1 MNDEM
6 KEILGDFLAESSEML
21 EALDQHF
28 VHLESDPTNA
38 ELLNEIF
45 RCMHSMKGSAGFLG
59 FSHLVE
65 VAHHGESLLNMLR
78 NGEMRASAGIIT
90 IILEAV
96 DIIKALQDDIRD
108 TGEDSHVDT
117 ALIVNKLA
125 LTIDSAADLAGSTAP
140 TTPAGPAAEPSG
152 PTGVVPP
159 VSPAA
164 TQPPGSPSSH
174 LAALAVPSP
183 EVAPTSPAV
192 VEAAA
197 PVSSPAPAPAAPSP
211 TVTPA
216 SPTVVEA
223 TAPVSTPA
231 PAPAAPSPTV
241 TPASPTVVEATAP
254 VSSPAPAPA
263 APSPTVAPASPT
275 VVEAA
280 APVGS
285 PAPAPAAPSPTI
297 TPASPAVVEATAPVS
312 TPAPAPAAPPISDML
327 NKMQEATTR
336 TMQAATKGPQAK
348 PPGGREEDASVRVE
362 TRRLDHVMN
371 LVGEL
376 VLGRNRLMKL
386 GSGLEEQYENDAL
399 VRELGVT
406 LAQIN
411 LVASDLQLA
420 VMKTRMVPIR
430 KVFAKVPRLVRDLA
444 TKLGKQ
450 VRLELSGEETEVD
463 KSVADELG
471 DPLVHL
477 VRNSID
483 HAIESIQER
492 QEAGKHPEG
501 YVRLA
506 ASQEG
511 NSIVIRIEDDGRGLQ
526 VEKLKAKALA
536 KGLVTASELSGMEDR
551 DAMNLIFLP
560 GFSTADQVS
569 DVSGRGVGMDVVR
582 TNIGRMNGSIEL
594 DSLPGK
600 GCLVTI
606 KLPLTVAIIQALLV
620 EVECSTFAI
629 PLASVVEA
637 VKVTKED
644 IKTINGRTVLNIR
657 ERILPLMRLAD
668 EFGIPSVDADEFYVV
683 VVAVGE
689 RRLGIVVDRLRA
701 QEEVVIKSLGEFLE
715 DVKGVAGATIT
726 GDGKVVLIL
735 DMADMVQKVGT
746 LNVSAMSLVG

>member
-1 MNDEM
+1 
-6 KEILGDFLAESSEML
+6 
-21 EALDQHF
+21 
-28 VHLESDPTNA
+28 
-38 ELLNEIF
+38 
-45 RCMHSMKGSAGFLG
+45 
-59 FSHLVE
+59 
-65 VAHHGESLLNMLR
+65 
-78 NGEMRASAGIIT
+78 
-90 IILEAV
+90 
-96 DIIKALQDDIRD
+96 
-108 TGEDSHVDT
+108 
-117 ALIVNKLA
+117 
-125 LTIDSAADLAGSTAP
+125 
-140 TTPAGPAAEPSG
+140 
-152 PTGVVPP
+152 
-159 VSPAA
+159 
-164 TQPPGSPSSH
+164 
-174 LAALAVPSP
+174 
-183 EVAPTSPAV
+183 
-192 VEAAA
+192 
-197 PVSSPAPAPAAPSP
+197 
-211 TVTPA
+211 
-216 SPTVVEA
+216 
-223 TAPVSTPA
+223 
-231 PAPAAPSPTV
+231 
-241 TPASPTVVEATAP
+241 
-254 VSSPAPAPA
+254 
-263 APSPTVAPASPT
+263 
-275 VVEAA
+275 
-280 APVGS
+280 
-285 PAPAPAAPSPTI
+285 
-297 TPASPAVVEATAPVS
+297 
-312 TPAPAPAAPPISDML
+312 
-327 NKMQEATTR
+327 
-336 TMQAATKGPQAK
+336 MQAANLGQQPKTQGV
-348 PPGGREEDASVRVE
+348 REEDVSVRVE

-430 KVFAKVPRLVRDLA
+430 KVFAKFPRLVRDLS

-483 HAIESIQER
+483 HAIESVQER
-492 QEAGKHPEG
+492 QESGKHPEG

-511 NSIVIRIEDDGRGLQ
+511 NSIVIRIEDDGRGLPI
-526 VEKLKAKALA
+526 EKIKAKALS
-536 KGLVTASELSGMEDR
+536 KGLVSAGELSGMEDR

-560 GFSTADQVS
+560 GFSTAEQVS

-594 DSLPGK
+594 DSLQGK
-600 GCLVTI
+600 GCQVTI

-620 EVECSTFAI
+620 EVECSTFAV

-637 VKVTKED
+637 VRVTKDE
-644 IKTINGRTVLNIR
+644 IKTINGRTVLNLR
-657 ERILPLMRLAD
+657 ERILPLLRLAD
-668 EFGIPSVDADEFYVV
+668 EFGIPSVDVEEFYVV

-715 DVKGVAGATIT
+715 GVSGVAGATIT

-746 LNVSAMSLVG
+746 LNVSAMSKVG